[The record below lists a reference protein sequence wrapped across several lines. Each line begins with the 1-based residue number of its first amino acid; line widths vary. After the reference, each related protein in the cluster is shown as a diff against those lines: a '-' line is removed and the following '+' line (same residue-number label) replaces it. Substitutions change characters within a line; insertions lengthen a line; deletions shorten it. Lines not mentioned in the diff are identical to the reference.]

1 MYTFWK
7 HWFIYCANAIT
18 YLNYHTICDIRY
30 NNILLGKCF
39 GYFIFISISN
49 FSAFPIQINDSLNL
63 SFHFHW
69 FSKPLVS
76 LMFLIVLPKE
86 NWMRI
91 ILFVFF
97 PTDYFLLILPSN
109 HLAASF
115 SDYLDTIC
123 SGAIFI
129 KFNFLLSG
137 LFFFTQYNQSLLTFI
152 LFIRISSLFVA
163 GCLCHFLFLSFS
175 TANGRLALYIFLYFL
190 LPLYHIVNSI

>member
-49 FSAFPIQINDSLNL
+49 FSAFPTQINDSLNL

-76 LMFLIVLPKE
+76 LMFLVVLPKE

-97 PTDYFLLILPSN
+97 PTDYFLLILPPN

-137 LFFFTQYNQSLLTFI
+137 LFFFHSIQPEPLDIYPFHQNLLI
-152 LFIRISSLFVA
+152 I
-163 GCLCHFLFLSFS
+163 C
-175 TANGRLALYIFLYFL
+175 GRLSLPFPFPL
-190 LPLYHIVNSI
+190 LFCC